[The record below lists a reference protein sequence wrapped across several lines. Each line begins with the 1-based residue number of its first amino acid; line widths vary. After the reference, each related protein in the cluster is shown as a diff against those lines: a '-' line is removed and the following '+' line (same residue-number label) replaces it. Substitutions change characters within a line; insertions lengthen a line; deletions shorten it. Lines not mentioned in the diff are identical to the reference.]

1 MIRDILDILNP
12 KERFTLTGKYYAERP
27 DSPDIGAQEFNYEY
41 VDPYTKTWRTLF
53 GNIQAS
59 AGETAI
65 RTDDQISFKKG
76 KGLVVL
82 QDGSCYAIEVKAVDY
97 QAAPKQAFRVLP
109 VPVSTQYVLRLV
121 AIDEPWRIQ

>member
-1 MIRDILDILNP
+1 MMRDILDILNP
-12 KERFTLTGKYYAERP
+12 RTQFALSGTYYPERP
-27 DSPDIGAQEFNYEY
+27 DSPDVGGQPFNYEY

-65 RTDDQISFKKG
+65 RTDDRLKFKAG
-76 KGLVVL
+76 DGLVRL
-82 QDGSCYAIEVKAVDY
+82 QDGEWYAIQQKMTDY

-109 VPVSTQYVLRLV
+109 VPVGTQYVLRLV
-121 AIDEPWRIQ
+121 AVDEPWGLT